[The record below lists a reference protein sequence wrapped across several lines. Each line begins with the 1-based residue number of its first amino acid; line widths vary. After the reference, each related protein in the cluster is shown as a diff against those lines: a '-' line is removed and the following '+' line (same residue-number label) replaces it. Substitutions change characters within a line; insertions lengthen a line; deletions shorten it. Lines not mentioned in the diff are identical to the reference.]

1 MTTRASELP
10 PKLSPMNHPCTVRRA
25 APEEA
30 EALARLH
37 LECWRETYAHLL
49 SPGFMARQG
58 LEGRLALWRH
68 LLAGPHAARQ
78 FVAADAGRL
87 VGFAGS
93 LPFEEGVRE
102 QTELWGIYL
111 LASHQGRGLGQA
123 LLDAVIGKEAAAL
136 WVAEDNPR
144 AQAFYRRN
152 GFVLTG
158 ARDTIEDWEGLPEV
172 RMARPAG

>member
-1 MTTRASELP
+1 MEHTCS
-10 PKLSPMNHPCTVRRA
+10 VRQA
-25 APEEA
+25 AA
-30 EALARLH
+30 DDTEALARLH
-37 LECWRETYAHLL
+37 LECWRETYEHLL
-49 SPGFMARQG
+49 SPGFLAGQG
-58 LEGRLALWRH
+58 VEGRLSLWRH
-68 LLAGPHAARQ
+68 LLAGPHAARHY
-78 FVAADAGRL
+78 VAVDGGRL

-93 LPFEEGVRE
+93 LPPENGVRE

-123 LLDAVIGKEAAAL
+123 LLDASIGKEAAAL

-152 GFVLTG
+152 GFAFTG

>member
-1 MTTRASELP
+1 MDHS
-10 PKLSPMNHPCTVRRA
+10 CIVRHA
-25 APEEA
+25 VAEEA

-37 LECWRETYAHLL
+37 LDCWRETYARQL
-49 SPGFMARQG
+49 SPGFMAGQDM
-58 LEGRLALWRH
+58 EGRLALWRH

-78 FVAADAGRL
+78 YVAADGGRL

-93 LPFEEGVRE
+93 LPAEDGVRE

-123 LLDAVIGKEAAAL
+123 LLDAAIGKEAAAL

-144 AQAFYRRN
+144 AQAFYRSN
-152 GFVLTG
+152 GFVFTG

-172 RMARPAG
+172 RMVRPGG

>member
-1 MTTRASELP
+1 
-10 PKLSPMNHPCTVRRA
+10 MNHTGSVRRA
-25 APEEA
+25 TPGDA
-30 EALARLH
+30 ETLARLH

-49 SPGFMARQG
+49 SPHFMARQG
-58 LEGRLALWRH
+58 VEGRLAMWRH
-68 LLAGPHAARQ
+68 LLAGPHADRQ
-78 FVAADAGRL
+78 FVAVDGGNL

-93 LPFEEGVRE
+93 LPAAEGARE

-111 LASHQGRGLGQA
+111 LASHHGTGLGQA
-123 LLDAVIGKEAAAL
+123 LLDAAIGNEPTGL

-152 GFVLTG
+152 GFIFTG
-158 ARDTIEDWEGLPEV
+158 ARGTIEDWEGLAEV

>member
-1 MTTRASELP
+1 MDHTCS
-10 PKLSPMNHPCTVRRA
+10 VRQA
-25 APEEA
+25 APEDA

-58 LEGRLALWRH
+58 AEGRLAMWRQ
-68 LLAGPHAARQ
+68 LLAGPY
-78 FVAADAGRL
+78 AGRHYVVVDGGTL

-93 LPFEEGVRE
+93 FPPEDGVRE
-102 QTELWGIYL
+102 QAELWGIYL
-111 LASHQGRGLGQA
+111 RASHHGRGLGQA
-123 LLDAVIGKEAAAL
+123 LLDASIGNEAAAL

-144 AQAFYRRN
+144 AQAFYQRN
-152 GFVLTG
+152 GFVFTG

-172 RMARPAG
+172 RMERPAG

>member
-1 MTTRASELP
+1 
-10 PKLSPMNHPCTVRRA
+10 MNHTCSVRQA
-25 APEEA
+25 APEDA

-58 LEGRLALWRH
+58 VEGRLAMWRQ
-68 LLAGPHAARQ
+68 LLAGPHAGRHY
-78 FVAADAGRL
+78 VAVDGGTL

-93 LPFEEGVRE
+93 FPPEDGVRE

-111 LASHQGRGLGQA
+111 LASHHGRGLGQE
-123 LLDAVIGKEAAAL
+123 LLDAAMGKETAAL

-152 GFVLTG
+152 GFVFTG